1 VRQKIIV
8 IGYPILH
15 RLARGISKKLDI
27 LHNIDIVTELYDPFL
42 DKIDDPEFISRE
54 LPRLTADSVLVAAD
68 RCATFLQENH
78 NISAIPVKFSGYALM
93 EALKKAQKYLDND
106 NDEVMLVNYYKEMEE
121 VEEYKNLLMVNV
133 RQVVFNDHEEADVI
147 FSELKRA
154 GKKVVIGGSNAVDT
168 AKKYGIKGI
177 FMYAGSAVEKALVHA
192 AEILHAIRK
201 ETEKTE
207 RFKTIIELVH
217 SGIICTDDNWQITTF
232 NHSAEKILNVSA
244 DKTINNSIKNVIPS
258 INLPQKPHQLTA
270 QTNKLV
276 CTGQVN
282 IILDIM
288 PIIVNDNCA
297 GAVFAIQDAVTIQK
311 SEQKIRQQLHQRRLV
326 ANYTFA
332 TINGESQAIQI
343 AVSKAKSF
351 GQTDSTILING
362 ETGTGKELFAQS
374 IHNISPRRKKPFVAI
389 NCAALPE
396 SLLDSELFGY
406 EQGAFTGALKE
417 GKPGLFELA
426 HTGSIFLDEVGE
438 LTPPIQARLLRVLQ
452 EKEIMRVSG
461 RKIIPVDVRIIA
473 ATNRNLWNEVKAGN
487 FREDLYYRLS
497 VLELSIPPLRERKE
511 DIPLLAKSILR
522 KNMSIIDGFMIE
534 KLQLLARDY
543 YWPGNIREL
552 ENILER
558 FSVLSKGKP
567 NKEEILG
574 NVFWDSIKNKKT
586 DIPGDDGSL
595 STLSE
600 LSAIEL
606 NSKMKRIESNE
617 IKRILEEVNGNK
629 TAAARILG
637 VSRSTLWRK
646 LKESN

>member
-1 VRQKIIV
+1 MRPKIIV

-15 RLARGISKKLDI
+15 RLALNIAKKLEILKDI
-27 LHNIDIVTELYDPFL
+27 TIETELYDPFL
-42 DKIDDPEFISRE
+42 NNINNPEFVRKE
-54 LPRLTADSVLVAAD
+54 LPKLTSRSVLVAAD

-78 NISAIPVKFSGYALM
+78 NIPVIPVKFSGYALM
-93 EALKKAQKYLDND
+93 EALKKAQKYLDNID
-106 NDEVMLVNYYKEMEE
+106 DEVVLVNYYKEMEE
-121 VEEYKNLLMVNV
+121 VEEYKDLLKVKV
-133 RQVVFNDHEEADVI
+133 RQVVFNSHEEADVI
-147 FSELKRA
+147 FSELKKA
-154 GKKVVIGGSNAVDT
+154 GKKVIIGGSNAFDT

-177 FMYAGSAVEKALVHA
+177 FMYTRLSVEKAMIHA
-192 AEILHAIRK
+192 AEILQAIRK

-217 SGIICTDDNWQITTF
+217 SGIICTDNNWQITIF
-232 NHSAEKILNVSA
+232 NNAAEKILNISA
-244 DKTINNSIKNVIPS
+244 DKAINNSIQGVIPS

-288 PIIVNDNCA
+288 PILVNDNCT

-311 SEQKIRQQLHQRRLV
+311 SEQEIRQQLHQRRLV
-326 ANYTFA
+326 TNYTFA
-332 TINGESQAIQI
+332 NIVGESPAVQLAI
-343 AVSKAKSF
+343 SKAKSF

-374 IHNISPRRKKPFVAI
+374 IHNISSRRKKPFVAI

-406 EQGAFTGALKE
+406 EPGAFTGAQKE

-426 HTGSIFLDEVGE
+426 HTGTIFLDEVGE

-452 EKEIMRVSG
+452 EKEVMRVGG

-487 FREDLYYRLS
+487 FRQDLYYRLS
-497 VLELSIPPLRERKE
+497 VLELNIPPLRERKE
-511 DIPLLAKSILR
+511 DIPYLVKSILR
-522 KNMSIIDGFMIE
+522 QYMSIVDNFLIE
-534 KLQLLARDY
+534 KISSLAKDY
-543 YWPGNIREL
+543 HWPGNIREL

-558 FSVLSKGKP
+558 FSVLSKGKS
-567 NKEEILG
+567 NKEEILY
-574 NVFWDSIKNKKT
+574 NVFWDNIKGKKT
-586 DIPGDDGSL
+586 DVPEADSSL
-595 STLSE
+595 SILSVLPVIE
-600 LSAIEL
+600 LS
-606 NSKMKRIESNE
+606 SKMKKIESSE
-617 IKRILEEVNGNK
+617 IKRILEKVNGNK

-637 VSRSTLWRK
+637 ISRSTLWRK
-646 LKESN
+646 LK

>member
-1 VRQKIIV
+1 MRPKIIV

-15 RLARGISKKLDI
+15 RLALNIAKKLEILKDI
-27 LHNIDIVTELYDPFL
+27 TIETELYDPFL
-42 DKIDDPEFISRE
+42 NNINNPEFVRKE
-54 LPRLTADSVLVAAD
+54 LPKLTSRSVLVAAD

-78 NISAIPVKFSGYALM
+78 NIPVIPVKFSGYALM
-93 EALKKAQKYLDND
+93 EALKKAQKYLDNID
-106 NDEVMLVNYYKEMEE
+106 DEVVLVNYYKEMEE
-121 VEEYKNLLMVNV
+121 VEEYKDLLKVKV
-133 RQVVFNDHEEADVI
+133 RQVVFNSHEEADVI
-147 FSELKRA
+147 FSELKKA
-154 GKKVVIGGSNAVDT
+154 GKKVIIGGSNAFDT

-177 FMYAGSAVEKALVHA
+177 FMYTRLSVEKAMIHA
-192 AEILHAIRK
+192 AEILQAIRK

-217 SGIICTDDNWQITTF
+217 SGIICTDNNWQITIF
-232 NHSAEKILNVSA
+232 NNAAEKILNISA
-244 DKTINNSIKNVIPS
+244 DKAINNSIQGVIPS

-288 PIIVNDNCA
+288 PILVNDNCT

-311 SEQKIRQQLHQRRLV
+311 SEQEIRQQLHQRRLV
-326 ANYTFA
+326 TNYTFA
-332 TINGESQAIQI
+332 NIVGESPAVQLAI
-343 AVSKAKSF
+343 SKAKSF

-374 IHNISPRRKKPFVAI
+374 IHNISSRRKKPFVAI

-406 EQGAFTGALKE
+406 EPGAFTGAQKE

-426 HTGSIFLDEVGE
+426 HTGTIFLDEVGE

-452 EKEIMRVSG
+452 EKEVMRVGG

-487 FREDLYYRLS
+487 FRQDLYYRLS
-497 VLELSIPPLRERKE
+497 VLELNIPPLRERKE
-511 DIPLLAKSILR
+511 DIPYLVKSILR
-522 KNMSIIDGFMIE
+522 QYMSIVDNFLIE
-534 KLQLLARDY
+534 KISSLAKDY
-543 YWPGNIREL
+543 HWPGNIREL

-558 FSVLSKGKP
+558 FSVLSKGKS
-567 NKEEILG
+567 NKEEILY
-574 NVFWDSIKNKKT
+574 NVFWDNIKGKKT
-586 DIPGDDGSL
+586 DVPEADSSL
-595 STLSE
+595 SILSVLPVIE
-600 LSAIEL
+600 LS
-606 NSKMKRIESNE
+606 SKMKKIESGE
-617 IKRILEEVNGNK
+617 IKRILEKVNGNK

-637 VSRSTLWRK
+637 ISRSTLWRK
-646 LKESN
+646 LK

>member
-1 VRQKIIV
+1 MG
-8 IGYPILH
+8 IG
-15 RLARGISKKLDI
+15 D
-27 LHNIDIVTELYDPFL
+27 FL
-42 DKIDDPEFISRE
+42 IKHTFYTPDKVAMIIDDKEYTFRQLNE
-54 LPRLTADSVLVAAD
+54 RTNRAAN
-68 RCATFLQENH
+68 FLLE
-78 NISAIPVKFSGYALM
+78 
-93 EALKKAQKYLDND
+93 
-106 NDEVMLVNYYKEMEE
+106 
-121 VEEYKNLLMVNV
+121 
-133 RQVVFNDHEEADVI
+133 
-147 FSELKRA
+147 
-154 GKKVVIGGSNAVDT
+154 
-168 AKKYGIKGI
+168 KGI

-487 FREDLYYRLS
+487 FREDLYYR
-497 VLELSIPPLRERKE
+497 R
-511 DIPLLAKSILR
+511 
-522 KNMSIIDGFMIE
+522 
-534 KLQLLARDY
+534 
-543 YWPGNIREL
+543 
-552 ENILER
+552 
-558 FSVLSKGKP
+558 
-567 NKEEILG
+567 
-574 NVFWDSIKNKKT
+574 
-586 DIPGDDGSL
+586 
-595 STLSE
+595 
-600 LSAIEL
+600 
-606 NSKMKRIESNE
+606 
-617 IKRILEEVNGNK
+617 
-629 TAAARILG
+629 
-637 VSRSTLWRK
+637 
-646 LKESN
+646 